1 MATGAPGQTAII
13 GGQTVRLASSPAGTS
28 AGTLLKAGTAIASPG
43 GKQIIL
49 QKQGL
54 TGGAGQPQ
62 IVTLVKTSQGMQVA
76 TVPKPGGGQPVQ
88 VASQGQRI
96 VQAAPGKTIP
106 QGATIV
112 KLVNAQGQPGELSP

>member
-1 MATGAPGQTAII
+1 MAAAAPGQTAII

-54 TGGAGQPQ
+54 TGAGQPQ

-76 TVPKPGGGQPVQ
+76 TVPKASIVQ
-88 VASQGQRI
+88 VWIQYS
-96 VQAAPGKTIP
+96 
-106 QGATIV
+106 
-112 KLVNAQGQPGELSP
+112 LVM